1 MHPKPSKEGQEIM
14 PNIIN
19 NGNVN
24 APSDGVKQGL
34 FEESSTQ
41 QGNVGA
47 ERRLEDGRAFRY
59 AYFAAAANTGLLVST
74 DVSATCVVEVEGSMT
89 GASAA
94 ATSVT
99 ITDSTTLG
107 SATADQYAGAY
118 LHIGDDAGEGY
129 QYRIRGNTAASSNA
143 VDFTLYDGLLEAV
156 TSATD
161 WAITGYP
168 YNNVRGAV
176 GTADYIVSGVTIM
189 DVTANYYAWVQTRGI
204 ATVLSNGAVAIGAN
218 LTLSDDVVGAVQ
230 LKDAET
236 EPLVGFACF
245 ASDDTG
251 HVGVKLY
258 GLD

>member
-1 MHPKPSKEGQEIM
+1 M
-14 PNIIN
+14 PNIIQ
-19 NGNVN
+19 NGSVN

-59 AYFAAAANTGLLVST
+59 AYFAAAANPGLLVST
-74 DVSATCVVEVEGSMT
+74 DISATSVVEIDGKCT
-89 GASAA
+89 AASAG
-94 ATSVT
+94 ATEVT

-107 SATADQYAGAY
+107 SATADQYAGGY
-118 LHIGDDAGEGY
+118 LHITDDAGEGH

-143 VDFTLYDGLLEAV
+143 VDFTLYDGIIVAL
-156 TSATD
+156 TSASD
-161 WAITGYP
+161 VAITGYP
-168 YNNVRGAV
+168 YNNVRGATA
-176 GTADYIVSGVTIM
+176 GTDYIMSGVTVM
-189 DVTANYYAWVQTRGI
+189 SVTANYYAWVQTRGV
-204 ATVLSNGAVAIGAN
+204 ATVLSDGAVAIGAN
-218 LTLSDDVVGAVQ
+218 LTLSDGVAGAVQ

-236 EPLVGFACF
+236 EPLVGFALF

-251 HVGVKLY
+251 HIGVKLY

>member
-1 MHPKPSKEGQEIM
+1 M
-14 PNIIN
+14 PNIIQ
-19 NGNVN
+19 NGSVN

-59 AYFAAAANTGLLVST
+59 AYFAAAANPGLLVST
-74 DVSATCVVEVEGSMT
+74 DISATSVVEIDGNCT
-89 GASAA
+89 AASAG
-94 ATSVT
+94 ATEVT

-107 SATADQYAGAY
+107 SATADQYAGGY
-118 LHIGDDAGEGY
+118 LHITDDAGEGH

-143 VDFTLYDGLLEAV
+143 VDFTLYDGIIVAL
-156 TSATD
+156 TSASD
-161 WAITGYP
+161 VAITGYP
-168 YNNVRGAV
+168 YNNVRGATA
-176 GTADYIVSGVTIM
+176 GTDYIMSGVTVM
-189 DVTANYYAWVQTRGI
+189 SVTANYYAWVQTRGV
-204 ATVLSNGAVAIGAN
+204 ATVLSDGAVAIGAN
-218 LTLSDDVVGAVQ
+218 LTLSDGVAGAVQ

-236 EPLVGFACF
+236 EPLVGFALF

>member
-1 MHPKPSKEGQEIM
+1 MVD
-14 PNIIN
+14 IIN

-34 FEESSTQ
+34 FVESSTQ
-41 QGNVGA
+41 KGNVGA

-59 AYFAAAANTGLLVST
+59 AYFAAATSRRLLVST
-74 DVSATCVVEVEGSMT
+74 DVSATSVVEVDGKCT
-89 GASAA
+89 VASIGD
-94 ATSVT
+94 TSVT

-118 LHIGDDAGEGY
+118 LHITGGTGNGY

-143 VDFTLYDGLLEAV
+143 VDFELYDGLLVALS
-156 TSATD
+156 TSSD
-161 WAITGYP
+161 IAITGYP
-168 YNNVRGAV
+168 YNSVRGA
-176 GTADYIVSGVTIM
+176 TATDYIVSGVSVM
-189 DVTANYYAWVQTRGI
+189 NVTANYYAWVQTRGI
-204 ATVLSNGAVAIGAN
+204 ASILSDGALAIGAN
-218 LTLSDDVVGAVQ
+218 LTLSDGVEGAVQ

-245 ASDDTG
+245 ASDDGG

>member
-1 MHPKPSKEGQEIM
+1 M

-59 AYFAAAANTGLLVST
+59 AYFAAATNRGLLVST
-74 DVSATCVVEVEGSMT
+74 DVSATSVVEVDGKCT

-94 ATSVT
+94 ATEVT

-118 LHIGDDAGEGY
+118 LHITDDAGEGH
-129 QYRIRGNTAASSNA
+129 QYRLRGNTAASSKA
-143 VDFTLYDGLLEAV
+143 VDFTLYDGLLVAI
-156 TSATD
+156 TSASD
-161 WAITGYP
+161 IAITGYP
-168 YNNVRGAV
+168 YNSVRGATA
-176 GTADYIVSGVTIM
+176 GTDYIVSGVTVM
-189 DVTANYYAWVQTRGI
+189 SVTANYYAWVQTRGI
-204 ATVLSNGAVAIGAN
+204 ATVLSDGAVAIGAN
-218 LTLSDDVVGAVQ
+218 LTLSDGVAGAVQ

>member
-1 MHPKPSKEGQEIM
+1 M

-24 APSDGVKQGL
+24 APSDGVRQGL

-47 ERRLEDGRAFRY
+47 ERRLEDGRSFRY
-59 AYFAAAANTGLLVST
+59 AYFAAATDRGSLVST
-74 DVSATCVVEVEGSMT
+74 DVSATCVVEVDGKCT
-89 GASAA
+89 AASAG

-107 SATADQYAGAY
+107 SATADQYAGGY
-118 LHIGDDAGEGY
+118 LHITDDAGEGH
-129 QYRIRGNTAASSNA
+129 QYRIRGNSAASSNA
-143 VDFTLYDGLLEAV
+143 VDFTLYDGLIVAL
-156 TSATD
+156 TSASD
-161 WAITGYP
+161 IAITGYP

-176 GTADYIVSGVTIM
+176 GTADYIASGVTVM
-189 DVTANYYAWVQTRGI
+189 SVTASYYAWVQTRGI
-204 ATVLSNGAVAIGAN
+204 ATILSNGAIAIGAN
-218 LTLSDDVVGAVQ
+218 VTLSDDVVGAVQ
-230 LKDAET
+230 LKDEET
-236 EPLVGFACF
+236 EPLIGYACF

-251 HVGVKLY
+251 YVGVKLY